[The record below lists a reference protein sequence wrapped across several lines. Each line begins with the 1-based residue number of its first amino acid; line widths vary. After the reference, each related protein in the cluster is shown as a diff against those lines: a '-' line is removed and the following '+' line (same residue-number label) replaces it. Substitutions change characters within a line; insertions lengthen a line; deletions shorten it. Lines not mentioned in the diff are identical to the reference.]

1 MNVYVQWNGKQ
12 NFTGSNKDDQR
23 VLISPTESEKEMISP
38 PDLLLMSLG
47 SCTGLF
53 VMPAAKSLNVTLEDF
68 HVSVQGVKSNQPPK
82 LFHQINIHVDF
93 KGELNEEQ
101 AAEIIE
107 KSHEKCFILH
117 SLNSNIAIESTFTIN
132 K

>member
-1 MNVYVQWNGKQ
+1 MNVQVQWKGEQ
-12 NFTGSNKDDQR
+12 NFTGINKDDQK

-53 VMPAAKSLNVTLEDF
+53 VMPAAKSLNLALEDF
-68 HVSVQGVKSNQPPK
+68 HISVQGIKSDQPPK
-82 LFHQINIHVDF
+82 LFDQINIHVDF
-93 KGELNEEQ
+93 KGELSEQ
-101 AAEIIE
+101 QAEEIIK

-117 SLNSNIAIESTFTIN
+117 SLNPNITIESTFTIN